1 HTHTHDVTNVT
12 KTNHK
17 IIIVSS
23 TCPIDS
29 PCPNQIIAL
38 KCLYRPRPY
47 WLNGAGSSPSARPR
61 IVTFRTMRKRQIDT
75 LKIFNHNVQEVKEN
89 EEYLVNFDCGG
100 REIAINILL
109 GSGFPN
115 EKPKLIVSPILRHP
129 WVNGTTGEIENAPGI
144 LNYTIHSDLGRIV
157 QAVGREFEKHPPQFV
172 NESTP
177 QHHAPPP
184 PASAAANQHHQQ
196 CRNGNVPDYG
206 VDNRNALLSPS
217 HEPDPFGLRNLTTDE
232 LSRLNADEDYLEE
245 FIAKLPFLQHQ
256 NDEMDQLLAGIES
269 LAVDNLARKQTVEER
284 KAKLESLA
292 LEFKELGQQWES
304 MNQRYQR
311 KAEDFSPQHIKE
323 LLQIAVSTA
332 DNKSD
337 DEAQRFLAGQSD
349 VGTFLQNFIESRK
362 LYTMRK
368 AKEERLVQQLT
379 ALERA
384 AF

>member
-1 HTHTHDVTNVT
+1 
-12 KTNHK
+12 
-17 IIIVSS
+17 
-23 TCPIDS
+23 
-29 PCPNQIIAL
+29 
-38 KCLYRPRPY
+38 
-47 WLNGAGSSPSARPR
+47 
-61 IVTFRTMRKRQIDT
+61 MRKRQIDT

-129 WVNGTTGEIENAPGI
+129 WVNDTTGEIENAPGI
-144 LNYTIHSDLGRIV
+144 LNVRSMAQSNRFCSELSKKL
-157 QAVGREFEKHPPQFV
+157 QAVGREFEKHPPRFV

-177 QHHAPPP
+177 QHNTQPH
-184 PASAAANQHHQQ
+184 QQQ
-196 CRNGNVPDYG
+196 CRNGNVQEFSTDS
-206 VDNRNALLSPS
+206 RNVLLSPT

-232 LSRLNADEDYLEE
+232 LDRLNTDEDQLEE
-245 FIAKLPFLQHQ
+245 FISKLPFVQHQ

-269 LAVDNLARKQTVEER
+269 LAVDNLARKQAVDER

-292 LEFKELGQQWES
+292 LEFKELGQQWETL
-304 MNQRYQR
+304 NQRYQR

-332 DNKSD
+332 DGKSD

-349 VGTFLQNFIESRK
+349 VGTFLHNFIETRK
-362 LYTMRK
+362 LYTIRK

>member
-1 HTHTHDVTNVT
+1 
-12 KTNHK
+12 
-17 IIIVSS
+17 
-23 TCPIDS
+23 
-29 PCPNQIIAL
+29 
-38 KCLYRPRPY
+38 
-47 WLNGAGSSPSARPR
+47 
-61 IVTFRTMRKRQIDT
+61 M
-75 LKIFNHNVQEVKEN
+75 
-89 EEYLVNFDCGG
+89 
-100 REIAINILL
+100 
-109 GSGFPN
+109 
-115 EKPKLIVSPILRHP
+115 
-129 WVNGTTGEIENAPGI
+129 
-144 LNYTIHSDLGRIV
+144 
-157 QAVGREFEKHPPQFV
+157 

-184 PASAAANQHHQQ
+184 AAAAAAAANQHHQQ

-245 FIAKLPFLQHQ
+245 FVAKLPFLQHQ
-256 NDEMDQLLAGIES
+256 NDELDQLLAGIES

-332 DNKSD
+332 DSKSD

>member
-1 HTHTHDVTNVT
+1 
-12 KTNHK
+12 
-17 IIIVSS
+17 
-23 TCPIDS
+23 
-29 PCPNQIIAL
+29 
-38 KCLYRPRPY
+38 
-47 WLNGAGSSPSARPR
+47 
-61 IVTFRTMRKRQIDT
+61 MRKRQIDT

-89 EEYLVNFDCGG
+89 EEYLVNFNCGG

-109 GSGFPN
+109 GNGFPN

-129 WVNGTTGEIENAPGI
+129 WVNGTTGEIDNAPGI

-157 QAVGREFEKHPPQFV
+157 QAVGREFEKHPPKFV
-172 NESTP
+172 NEPTSTP
-177 QHHAPPP
+177 QHHSQHHAPP
-184 PASAAANQHHQQ
+184 AAHQA
-196 CRNGNVPDYG
+196 CRNGNVQEFGP
-206 VDNRNALLSPS
+206 DNRNALLSPS
-217 HEPDPFGLRNLTTDE
+217 HESDQFGLRNLTTDE
-232 LSRLNADEDYLEE
+232 LSRLNADDDCLEE
-245 FIAKLPFLQHQ
+245 FITKLPFVQHQ

-269 LAVDNLARKQTVEER
+269 LAVENLARKEAVEER
-284 KAKLESLA
+284 KSKVESLA

-332 DNKSD
+332 DGKSD